1 MATATTLSPSPAS
14 HSERAVATLEEVTKT
29 YGGVDVVDR
38 VSLTLEAGRAT
49 VLVGPNGC
57 GKTTTVEML
66 IGLRRPSAG
75 RAMIAGVPV
84 VPGGEH
90 RYHVGVQLQTS
101 GLPSKIKVREVIRAV
116 ECLYSNPAD
125 WRPIAES
132 LRVDTFLNATVDNL
146 SGGQRRRLDILCAT
160 LGRPRL
166 LVLDEPTSGIDPEGR
181 ATVWDFIRTQGAA
194 GCAVL
199 ATTHDMAEAEAFC
212 DDLLVMAQGRIR
224 LRGSVEQ
231 VLAALD
237 GDRRLRVMSPT
248 SEVTS
253 LVRASGRPWGRS
265 GESLVVVGSAAQVD
279 DLARAIERLPG
290 AHGLKMRHGQ
300 VRLEDVFAIVTAA
313 DTARTA
319 AGPASPGSHSSRSS
333 HGSHQEVA

>member
-1 MATATTLSPSPAS
+1 MTTAPNI
-14 HSERAVATLEEVTKT
+14 VATLEEVTKT
-29 YGGVDVVDR
+29 YDGVDVVDH
-38 VSLTLEAGRAT
+38 VDLSLAAGRTT

-66 IGLRRPSAG
+66 IGLRRPTAG
-75 RAMIAGVPV
+75 RATIAGIPV

-90 RYHVGVQLQTS
+90 RFEVGVQLQTS
-101 GLPSKIKVREVIRAV
+101 GLPAKIRVREVIRAV
-116 ECLYSNPAD
+116 ECLYRDPAH
-125 WRPIAES
+125 WRPIAQR

-181 ATVWDFIRTQGAA
+181 ATVWDFIRSQSAA

-212 DDLLVMAQGRIR
+212 NDLLVMVQGRIH
-224 LRGSVEQ
+224 LRGSVDQ

-237 GDRRLRVMSPT
+237 GDRRLRIMSPT
-248 SEVTS
+248 PEVTS
-253 LVRASGRPWGRS
+253 LVTACGRPWGRS
-265 GESLVVVGSAAQVD
+265 GDSLVVVGSAAQVE
-279 DLARAIERLPG
+279 DLARAIGRLPG
-290 AHGLKMRHGQ
+290 ARGMEVRHGP
-300 VRLEDVFAIVTAA
+300 VRLEDVFAVVTAP
-313 DTARTA
+313 DGARAGTHPTHVPDKEA
-319 AGPASPGSHSSRSS
+319 A
-333 HGSHQEVA
+333 

>member
-1 MATATTLSPSPAS
+1 MQDHPGYLSTSP
-14 HSERAVATLEEVTKT
+14 L
-29 YGGVDVVDR
+29 
-38 VSLTLEAGRAT
+38 
-49 VLVGPNGC
+49 GP
-57 GKTTTVEML
+57 T
-66 IGLRRPSAG
+66 
-75 RAMIAGVPV
+75 
-84 VPGGEH
+84 
-90 RYHVGVQLQTS
+90 TS
-101 GLPSKIKVREVIRAV
+101 GERNVFMVMGVTAASL
-116 ECLYSNPAD
+116 
-125 WRPIAES
+125 IA
-132 LRVDTFLNATVDNL
+132 
-146 SGGQRRRLDILCAT
+146 SG
-160 LGRPRL
+160 L

-181 ATVWDFIRTQGAA
+181 ATVWDVIRAQSAA

-212 DDLLVMAQGRIR
+212 DDLLVMARGRIR

-290 AHGLKMRHGQ
+290 TRGLEVRHGP
-300 VRLEDVFAIVTAA
+300 VRLEDVFAIVAVA
-313 DTARTA
+313 DTARPA
-319 AGPASPGSHSSRSS
+319 AGLASSGSHTSR
-333 HGSHQEVA
+333 QEVA